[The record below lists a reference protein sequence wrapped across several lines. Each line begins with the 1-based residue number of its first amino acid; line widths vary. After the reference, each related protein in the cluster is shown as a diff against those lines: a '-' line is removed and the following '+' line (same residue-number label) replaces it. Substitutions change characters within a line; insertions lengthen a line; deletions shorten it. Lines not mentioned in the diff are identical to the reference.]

1 MAAVELALGD
11 VRVRATAVPGERLLA
26 WAAQCPQRSGRSR
39 TRPVWGI
46 CRLSSTPG
54 KWLMRHGPGYR
65 FNAAPEVLDLSSFR
79 RAAAAARSSVAVGD
93 DATALQHRIEVPKTL
108 GCTGDLISVPRFP
121 AACRMPNATVGSSP

>member
-1 MAAVELALGD
+1 MIRTGTLIFFRSSVQSSWMKVEI
-11 VRVRATAVPGERLLA
+11 
-26 WAAQCPQRSGRSR
+26 Q
-39 TRPVWGI
+39 
-46 CRLSSTPG
+46 PG

-79 RAAAAARSSVAVGD
+79 RAAVAARSSVAVGD

-121 AACRMPNATVGSSP
+121 AACRMPNATVGSSR